1 MDTMNYDLTT
11 YRTNSADEPF
21 ITGAELDA
29 EIEARKPEVDRT
41 LLREN
46 LKLTVTD
53 RFRKHKKIAQFAAK
67 LRSAGAIAREQR

>member
-1 MDTMNYDLTT
+1 MATINNDLPAN
-11 YRTNSADEPF
+11 RSASAAEPF
-21 ITGAELDA
+21 ITGAELDT

-53 RFRKHKKIAQFAAK
+53 RFRKHEKIAQFAAK
-67 LRSAGAIAREQR
+67 LRNAGEVARGRR